1 MSELSDFLGFTP
13 PGAGE
18 FAVTK
23 SDKKPPPYVR
33 GDRFDI
39 EDWMDT
45 KKLIT
50 FMNNMRTVP
59 IDGIDDMIVNDSY
72 AAAVWHFRKSAIE
85 GDLKATSA
93 MKLWLE
99 WAKPILTRK
108 KPAEEIPQSLGSV
121 AFLPRTPKPADDE
134 E

>member
-1 MSELSDFLGFTP
+1 MSDITDFLGTTP
-13 PGAGE
+13 APATE

-33 GDRFDI
+33 GDRFDT

-59 IDGIDDMIVNDSY
+59 IEGIDDMIVNDSY

-93 MKLWLE
+93 MKIWLD
-99 WAKPILTRK
+99 WAKPILMRK
-108 KPAEEIPQSLGSV
+108 KPAEEIPQSPGSV
-121 AFLPRTPKPADDE
+121 AFLPREAKTE
-134 E
+134 EE